1 LYVKGPL
8 GTPRDVGPIH
18 EPMEQYSE
26 LVRDTLAGAGIR
38 FAQVERTYSERGEL
52 RPGSGGGHGRLPP
65 HKARWLPIRLR
76 GTYSQL
82 ATGNC
87 ASNAYSICLPWE
99 R

>member
-1 LYVKGPL
+1 MLI
-8 GTPRDVGPIH
+8 TPHVSDHTGESRHGGIA
-18 EPMEQYSE
+18 
-26 LVRDTLAGAGIR
+26 AGAGIR